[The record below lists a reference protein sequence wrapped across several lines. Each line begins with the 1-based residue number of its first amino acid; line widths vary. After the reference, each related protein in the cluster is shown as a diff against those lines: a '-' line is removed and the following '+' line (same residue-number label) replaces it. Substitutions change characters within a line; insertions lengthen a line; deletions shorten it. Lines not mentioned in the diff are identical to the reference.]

1 MNVFLNDD
9 SREVKGESTVGSL
22 LDEIELNDLAGW
34 AVAVNERVI
43 ARDDAAD
50 YELSEGDRVILV
62 QATQGG

>member
-1 MNVFLNDD
+1 VNVLLNDEM
-9 SREVKGESTVGSL
+9 RVVNGKSTVGSL
-22 LDEIELNDLAGW
+22 LEEIELSDLAGW

-43 ARDDAAD
+43 AKDETIE

>member
-1 MNVFLNDD
+1 VKVLLNDET
-9 SREVKGESTVGSL
+9 REVNGTPTVGSL
-22 LDEIELNDLAGW
+22 LEEIELSDLAGW

-43 ARDDAAD
+43 ARDDAVE

>member
-1 MNVFLNDD
+1 MNVFLNDET
-9 SREVKGESTVGSL
+9 REMNGASTVGSL

-43 ARDDAAD
+43 ARDDATD

>member
-1 MNVFLNDD
+1 MKVFLNDET
-9 SREVKGESTVGSL
+9 REVNVQSTVGSL
-22 LDEIELNDLAGW
+22 LDQIELNDLTGW

-43 ARDDAAD
+43 ARDDAPE

>member
-1 MNVFLNDD
+1 MKVFLNDD
-9 SREVKGESTVGSL
+9 SHEVKGESTVGSL

-43 ARDDAAD
+43 ARDEASD

>member
-1 MNVFLNDD
+1 MKVFLNDD

-22 LDEIELNDLAGW
+22 LDEIDLNDLAGW
-34 AVAVNERVI
+34 AVAVNEHVI
-43 ARDDAAD
+43 ARDEAAD

>member
-1 MNVFLNDD
+1 MKVFLNDE
-9 SREVKGESTVGSL
+9 SREVNGKSTVGSL
-22 LDEIELNDLAGW
+22 LDEIELNDLTGW

-43 ARDDAAD
+43 ARDDAPE

>member
-1 MNVFLNDD
+1 MNVFLNDET
-9 SREVKGESTVGSL
+9 REVNGQSTVGSL
-22 LDEIELNDLAGW
+22 LDEIELNNLAGW

-43 ARDDAAD
+43 ARDEATD

>member
-1 MNVFLNDD
+1 MNVFLNDET
-9 SREVKGESTVGSL
+9 REMNGESTVGSL

-43 ARDDAAD
+43 ARDDTTD
-50 YELSEGDRVILV
+50 YELFEGDRVVLV

>member
-1 MNVFLNDD
+1 MKVFLNDET
-9 SREVKGESTVGSL
+9 REMKGGSTVGSL

-34 AVAVNERVI
+34 AVAVNERVF
-43 ARDDAAD
+43 ARDETID

>member
-1 MNVFLNDD
+1 MNVFLNDET
-9 SREVKGESTVGSL
+9 REVNGESTVGSL
-22 LDEIELNDLAGW
+22 LDEIELNNLAGW

-43 ARDDAAD
+43 ARDEATD

>member
-1 MNVFLNDD
+1 MNVFLNDET
-9 SREVKGESTVGSL
+9 REVNGESTVGSL

-43 ARDDAAD
+43 ARDDTTD
-50 YELSEGDRVILV
+50 YELSEGDRVVLV

>member
-1 MNVFLNDD
+1 MKVFLNDET
-9 SREVKGESTVGSL
+9 REMKGGSTVGSL

-43 ARDDAAD
+43 ARDETID

>member
-1 MNVFLNDD
+1 MNVFLNDET
-9 SREVKGESTVGSL
+9 REVNGESTVGSL

-43 ARDDAAD
+43 ARDEATD

>member
-1 MNVFLNDD
+1 M
-9 SREVKGESTVGSL
+9 KGGSTVGSL

-43 ARDDAAD
+43 ARDETID
-50 YELSEGDRVILV
+50 YELSEGDRVILI

>member
-43 ARDDAAD
+43 ARDEAAD

>member
-1 MNVFLNDD
+1 MKVYLNDET
-9 SREVKGESTVGSL
+9 REVNGESTVGSL

-43 ARDDAAD
+43 ARDEATD
-50 YELSEGDRVILV
+50 YELAEDDRVILV

>member
-1 MNVFLNDD
+1 MNVFLNDET
-9 SREVKGESTVGSL
+9 RELNGESTVGSL

-43 ARDDAAD
+43 ARDDTTD
-50 YELSEGDRVILV
+50 YELSEGDRVVLV

>member
-1 MNVFLNDD
+1 MKVFLNDET
-9 SREVKGESTVGSL
+9 REMKGESTVGSL

-43 ARDDAAD
+43 ARDETID
-50 YELSEGDRVILV
+50 YELSDGDRVILV